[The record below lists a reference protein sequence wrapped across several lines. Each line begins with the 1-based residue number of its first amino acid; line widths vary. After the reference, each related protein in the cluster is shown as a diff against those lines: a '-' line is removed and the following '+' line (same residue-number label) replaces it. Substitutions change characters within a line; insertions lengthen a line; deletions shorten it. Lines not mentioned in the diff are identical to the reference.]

1 MADYRLNTKQ
11 QEAVEATEG
20 RVKVVAGAGSG
31 KTSVLVHRYAYLI
44 NELGVNPDNILC
56 MTFTNKAATE
66 MKNRIAKLTNSYNVN
81 DFVCTIHGFCVKFIR
96 KEGYRIGFP
105 KNFSILDEE
114 DEKAL
119 AIQVMDGCGISRSKE
134 TVKDFLRNISS
145 DKNNSPYIADLWV
158 GKPENISSYSETFCK
173 YVMKQLKSFSLDFK
187 DLIKLTIYILENF
200 EEARLFWQ
208 DKLNYIM
215 VDEAQDCNG
224 EEWSIIEMLSVIY
237 QNLFIVGDPDQCI
250 YEWRGAK
257 PEYYVNFKADKLII
271 LDENYR
277 STPNILN
284 VANSIIVHNKMRI
297 EKNLT
302 TNLTKGKIVLHYHGK
317 DEKDESDWIA
327 KQIKNLIDAG
337 ATPKDFAIL
346 YRASYL
352 SRSIEQALVKNDLQ
366 YTIWGGIRFF
376 ERKEIKDSLA
386 YLKLLAFEDD
396 LSFIRII
403 NLPKRSFGKASMEKL
418 QAIAEEKQCS
428 LMNALRQNIK
438 SPEFNKEPLK
448 KFLALFEKAKKLS
461 NKVSLSDLFDYMLT
475 ESGLKEELRFT
486 ADEERL
492 ENIAELASSIKYYEE
507 LNENEDD
514 IALEAYLQDIALY
527 TNADYKKEG
536 FSIKLMTIHQSKGL
550 EFPYVFVCGLSEGI
564 FPNHRSIRER
574 RKNGEEEERR
584 RNYIAL

>member
-1 MADYRLNTKQ
+1 MTDYRLNTKQ

-44 NELGVNPDNILC
+44 NELGINPDNILC
-56 MTFTNKAATE
+56 MTFTNKAAAE

-105 KNFSILDEE
+105 KNFYILDEE

-119 AIQVMDGCGISRSKE
+119 AIQVMDECGIRRSEE
-134 TVKDFLRNISS
+134 TVKGFLRDIRGGKS
-145 DKNNSPYIADLWV
+145 NSPYISDLWI
-158 GKPENISSYSETFCK
+158 GKTENISSYSESFCK
-173 YVMKQLKSFSLDFK
+173 YVMKQLKFFSLDFE
-187 DLIKLTIYILENF
+187 DLIKLTIYILKKF
-200 EEARLFWQ
+200 DEARLFWQ

-215 VDEAQDCNG
+215 IDEAQDCNVD
-224 EEWSIIEMLSVIY
+224 EWRIVKILAAFY

-257 PEYYVNFKADKLII
+257 PEYYVSFEADKLII

-297 EKNLT
+297 KKNLT
-302 TNLTKGKIVLHYHGK
+302 TNLIEGKIVLHYHGK

-337 ATPKDFAIL
+337 TTPKDFAIL

-352 SRSIEQALVKNDLQ
+352 SRSIEQALVKKDLK

-428 LMNALRQNIK
+428 LMDALRQNIDR
-438 SPEFNKEPLK
+438 PEFNKEPLK
-448 KFLALFEKAKKLS
+448 KFLALFKKAKKLS

-492 ENIAELASSIKYYEE
+492 ENIAELASSIKNYEE

-514 IALEAYLQDIALY
+514 VTLETYLQDIAL
-527 TNADYKKEG
+527 
-536 FSIKLMTIHQSKGL
+536 
-550 EFPYVFVCGLSEGI
+550 
-564 FPNHRSIRER
+564 
-574 RKNGEEEERR
+574 
-584 RNYIAL
+584 